1 MRNHRQIVAELALE
15 NGDVADVIHAFIEAT
30 TKFGRDGLKRNLRV
44 TERGQNNQQFRR
56 RLRRV
61 GFVHRNFGDEIF
73 VAFFFG
79 DAIVNRARAAHGGQI
94 FGGDFRHL
102 FARGFKR
109 RFDAVNRNFSDQFG
123 MTIQEFLYLRI
134 VNFATDKISDIE
146 RKKVGAGDKFVHGF
160 QPNMIG
166 VHIIWL
172 IPTQLFRGGIGGI
185 AQRLRFGTDC
195 RVFAVRFVPNRRDL
209 DAALQQH
216 LKRAQLRA
224 GLMGETV
231 ADAKRKG
238 FDYHNFRKVGLEYG
252 AKLSAREREVY
263 NANALSFWR
272 ACYSENMQHH
282 QMAPGQAAHQ
292 LDLPL
297 VLPGVESEDDGC
309 ITRLETRLREQTGI
323 ASAHFDKN
331 ASGQSVVCLH
341 YDPNLVSLE
350 KLERMAR
357 DTGTE
362 ITDRFRHETLG
373 VKGMDCASCAA
384 SIEHIVAKVTGVT
397 HVRVNYP
404 TEKLK
409 VEYDSSLTS
418 RDAIVRAVSK
428 LGYRVP
434 GATTQVRVPK
444 PVHDHAHCDGN
455 HDHGEHEGHEHN
467 HAHEENDEHGADDG
481 HDHGSEADANAP
493 WLLRNRELALS
504 LASGVLL
511 ALGFFGEHFFGFPFV
526 VALGFYLAAYVA
538 GGLNLAR
545 HAIPTVLSGR
555 FDVEF
560 LMLLGAVGAG
570 ILGDWAEGA
579 FLLFL
584 FSLGHALEHYAM
596 SSARQA
602 IRALGD
608 LTPKTARVMRDGREI
623 EAPIETLRVGEIVV
637 ARAGDRVPVDGVI
650 KSGNSSVDQSPI
662 TGESVPVEKEIG
674 ADVFAGTING
684 DGVLEI
690 EVTKLSSDSTI
701 ARVQKMVEEAQAQ
714 KAPSQTFA
722 DSFEAVFVP
731 TILVVVVLAAI
742 VPPLLGWLSWPVA
755 FLRAISTLVAAS
767 PCALA
772 LATPSAVLAGIAR
785 AAGNGVLIKGGVH
798 LENLGNLRAIAF
810 DKTGTLTLGH
820 PEVADIIAA
829 PGVAARELMQVAASV
844 EARSSHPLA
853 QAVTRRAQSDGLNL
867 SAVGDLQTFKGR
879 GVQAEMNGQIVRI
892 GNARLMEE
900 SEIKVPAELLS
911 QLQTLGASG
920 KPTMIVARDAQV
932 LGVLALADPIRPEA
946 KSTLEQLRQIGIG
959 HLVMLTGDNEKVALH
974 MAPLVG
980 VTDVRADLLPEHKVG
995 AIKQLQTEFGGV
1007 AMIGDGV
1014 NDAPALANADVGI
1027 AMGAGGADVALETAD
1042 VALMADDLS
1051 KLPFAVGLSRQAKNI
1066 IRQNLWISLGV
1077 IALLVPST
1085 LFGFARLGVA
1095 VIFHEGSTLIVVL
1108 NALRLLR
1115 YRAR

>member
-1 MRNHRQIVAELALE
+1 MPNH
-15 NGDVADVIHAFIEAT
+15 
-30 TKFGRDGLKRNLRV
+30 
-44 TERGQNNQQFRR
+44 
-56 RLRRV
+56 
-61 GFVHRNFGDEIF
+61 
-73 VAFFFG
+73 
-79 DAIVNRARAAHGGQI
+79 
-94 FGGDFRHL
+94 
-102 FARGFKR
+102 
-109 RFDAVNRNFSDQFG
+109 
-123 MTIQEFLYLRI
+123 
-134 VNFATDKISDIE
+134 
-146 RKKVGAGDKFVHGF
+146 
-160 QPNMIG
+160 
-166 VHIIWL
+166 
-172 IPTQLFRGGIGGI
+172 QL
-185 AQRLRFGTDC
+185 
-195 RVFAVRFVPNRRDL
+195 
-209 DAALQQH
+209 
-216 LKRAQLRA
+216 
-224 GLMGETV
+224 
-231 ADAKRKG
+231 
-238 FDYHNFRKVGLEYG
+238 
-252 AKLSAREREVY
+252 
-263 NANALSFWR
+263 
-272 ACYSENMQHH
+272 
-282 QMAPGQAAHQ
+282 APGEAAHQ
-292 LDLPL
+292 LDLPV

-309 ITRLETRLREQTGI
+309 IGRLEARLREQTGI
-323 ASAHFDKN
+323 ASVHFDKN
-331 ASGQSVVCLH
+331 ESGQSVLCLH

-357 DTGTE
+357 DTGTS

-384 SIEHIVAKVTGVT
+384 SIEHVVAKINGVT

-409 VEYDSSLTS
+409 VEYDSDLTS
-418 RDAIVRAVSK
+418 RDAIVRAVGK

-434 GATTQVRVPK
+434 GATQKVRAQK
-444 PVHDHAHCDGN
+444 PVHDHASCDGH
-455 HDHGEHEGHEHN
+455 HDDHEHSSHGEG
-467 HAHEENDEHGADDG
+467 AHEEHGEDDG
-481 HDHGSEADANAP
+481 HDHGHDADPNAP
-493 WLLRNRELALS
+493 WLVRNRELALS

-511 ALGFFGEHFFGFPFV
+511 VIGFFGERFFGLPFV

-538 GGLNLAR
+538 GGTNLAR

-570 ILGDWAEGA
+570 IIGQWPEGA

-596 SSARQA
+596 SSARNA

-608 LTPKTARVMRDGREI
+608 LTPKTARVKRDGKEI
-623 EAPIETLRVGEIVV
+623 EVPIETLRVGEIVV
-637 ARAGDRVPVDGVI
+637 ARAGDRVPVDGKVV
-650 KSGNSSVDQSPI
+650 SGNSSVDQSPI
-662 TGESVPVEKEIG
+662 TGESVPVEKESG
-674 ADVFAGTING
+674 ENVFAGTING

-722 DSFEAVFVP
+722 DKFEAIFVP
-731 TILVVVVLAAI
+731 TILGVVFLAAI
-742 VPPLLGWLSWPVA
+742 VPPLFGWLSWPTA

-785 AAGNGVLIKGGVH
+785 AAQNGVLIKGGVH
-798 LENLGNLRAIAF
+798 LENLGNLRVIAF

-829 PGVAARELMQVAASV
+829 PNVDARELLQIAASV

-853 QAVTRRAQSDGLNL
+853 QAVVRRAQKDGLNL
-867 SAVGDLQTFKGR
+867 SEIGDLQTLKGR
-879 GVQAEMNGQIVRI
+879 GVMAELNGQTVRI

-900 SEIKVPAELLS
+900 SEIDVPAELKT
-911 QLQTLGASG
+911 QLRELGASG
-920 KPTMIVARDAQV
+920 KPTMIVARDNQI
-932 LGVLALADPIRPEA
+932 LGVLALADPTRPEA
-946 KSTLEQLRQIGIG
+946 KSTLEQLRALGIE
-959 HLVMLTGDNEKVALH
+959 HLVMLTGDNAKVAAH

-980 VTDVRADLLPEHKVG
+980 VTDVRADLLPEHKVS
-995 AIKQLQTEFGGV
+995 AIQELQKRFGGV

-1027 AMGAGGADVALETAD
+1027 AMGAGGTDVALETAD

-1085 LFGFARLGVA
+1085 LFGLAHLAVA
-1095 VIFHEGSTLIVVL
+1095 VVFHEGSTLVVVL

-1115 YRAR
+1115 YRAQ